1 MKIDVYNKFK
11 LETTQDVAS
20 QKQLENIFGKCF
32 LVLNWREPYHLAN
45 KNVWLWSE
53 QYGLHTTKRGS
64 CYITH
69 YKKEELKNF
78 IVSETTA
85 DKHIKFATLKYGLK
99 KYYEN

>member
-32 LVLNWREPYHLAN
+32 LVLNWREPYHLVN

-53 QYGLHTTKRGS
+53 QYGLHTTKKGS
-64 CYITH
+64 CYVTH
-69 YKKEELKNF
+69 YKKEELENF
-78 IVSETTA
+78 ICAKSSSKDNISKA
-85 DKHIKFATLKYGLK
+85 ILKFRLK
-99 KYYEN
+99 KIK